1 MKNKK
6 IILLIIVVLSILLFT
21 LFILFKVIND
31 NSKDYKISKKKEI
44 EVYSSIMLSD
54 LVSVK
59 KGTLIEDYKI
69 DTTKIGKENIEFEY
83 CINDEKYKGN
93 FDIEIIDNVKPYA
106 SVSKTYTYVI
116 GTNFNLE
123 DVIFYGDNYTKN
135 PTCSIVGE
143 YDINKPNEYQLI
155 YKVEDKSGN
164 ISEYPFTLKVIEESI
179 SSSKKNKITFAEIK
193 SRLPEN
199 ASLMIDVSKWQGD
212 IDWQKVKES
221 GINFAMI
228 RLGTQIDIGK
238 ESKIDSYF
246 EKNIKEAK
254 ENGIKVGVYY
264 FSYARDEKEA
274 FEQALWVI
282 DTLKDYEIDLPIAFD
297 WECWSL
303 FKEFN
308 INFYELNLLA
318 NTFLEKIKTEN
329 YKTIL
334 YSSKNY
340 LENVWDLKHDV
351 WLAHY
356 TENTTYQGNKTM
368 WQFTNVGE
376 IPGINGNVDVNF
388 YYNK

>member
-6 IILLIIVVLSILLFT
+6 IILLILVVLSILLFT

-44 EVYSSIMLSD
+44 EVYSSVMLSD
-54 LVSVK
+54 LVSIK
-59 KGTLIEDYKI
+59 NGTLIEDYKI
-69 DTTKIGKENIEFEY
+69 DTTKVGKENIEFEY

-106 SVSKTYTYVI
+106 SVSKIYTYVI

-123 DVIFYGDNYTKN
+123 DVIFCGDNYTKN
-135 PTCSIVGE
+135 PKCSVMGE
-143 YDINKPNEYQLI
+143 YDINKPNEYKLT
-155 YKVEDKSGN
+155 YKVEDESGN
-164 ISEYPFTLKVIEESI
+164 ISEYPFTLKVVEENI
-179 SSSKKNKITFAEIK
+179 SSSQKNKLSFSEIK

-199 ASLMIDVSKWQGD
+199 ASLMIDVSKWQGE
-212 IDWQKVKES
+212 INWKKVKEN

-228 RLGTQIDIGK
+228 RLGTQIGIGK
-238 ESKIDSYF
+238 GSKIDSYF

-254 ENGIKVGVYY
+254 ENDIKVGVYY

-274 FEQALWVI
+274 FEQALWVV
-282 DTLKDYEIDLPIAFD
+282 DALKDYELDLPIAFD

-318 NTFLEKIKTEN
+318 NTFLEKIKDEN

-340 LENVWDLKHDV
+340 LENVWDLKHDI

-376 IPGINGNVDVNF
+376 LPGINGNVDVNF